1 MLNNKYNPL
10 ADMCEQY
17 INQYE
22 WYMDSVRGVF
32 HRHFVALGVNVRDH
46 EHDPTDDE
54 TLAHLLEQTD
64 ALGSTELE
72 RYLAED
78 DNRKIFDRVKS
89 CLKVSR
95 GTRATLKKTKSSPDF
110 GPMTIDRQ
118 YDLALLRII
127 AGGLILYLAP
137 ERCNCD
143 QTFGWDAPTDGH
155 GKQQKILPSKKV
167 QLATRKALIQIN
179 EQGLELGGISH
190 ALELLSNGF
199 LPPLPDVSMKTI
211 RAFKPLDDLVREMT
225 ALSREYLDITSNT
238 QKTIVRFST
247 QAIANILDLVGHPSH
262 SVEATI
268 KAIRRI
274 QKTAETEK
282 LNPRSSEIL
291 FRNTPYKDD
300 AIRKERL
307 RGLLGYLEA
316 GTKDG
321 KTLT

>member
-1 MLNNKYNPL
+1 LPNNKYNPL

-32 HRHFVALGVNVRDH
+32 HRHFIALGVDIRDH
-46 EHDPTDDE
+46 ERDSADDK
-54 TLAHLLEQTD
+54 TLVHLLEQSD
-64 ALGSTELE
+64 ALCNTELE

-78 DNRKIFDRVKS
+78 DNRKIFDRIKS

-110 GPMTIDRQ
+110 GSMSIDRQ
-118 YDLALLRII
+118 YDLALLRIV

-155 GKQQKILPSKKV
+155 GKQHKILPSKKV
-167 QLATRKALIQIN
+167 QLATRKALFEIN
-179 EQGLELGGISH
+179 EQGLELGGITH

-199 LPPLPDVSMKTI
+199 LPSVSDAPMKTK
-211 RAFKPLDDLVREMT
+211 RAFKPLDDLVREIT

-238 QKTIVRFST
+238 QKPIVRFST
-247 QAIANILDLVGHPSH
+247 QAIVNIIDFVGHPSH
-262 SVEATI
+262 SVEATT
-268 KAIRRI
+268 KAIRRV

-282 LNPRSSEIL
+282 INPRSSEIL